1 MNNKKTRVI
10 VTVIIAIAISLVSFF
25 GGFAVSRLARKKE
38 VSSFEWALKTIRDNY
53 YEDIPEEKLLY
64 CALNGMTASGLAGAC
79 LDKYSAYYTAE
90 QYRELVATHGGSM
103 SGVGISFTY
112 VPSDEKYPQAASGVI
127 IESVVGNSPAFYSG
141 LEAGEYVTGAKDRE
155 GAFGSQK
162 EFIDYIDGKKTG
174 EKFTLI
180 TDRGEYEMAKSN
192 YTASYCTMST
202 KTADWNINYDG
213 GGMNVVKT
221 SENAGIDCLPDGA
234 AYLRLDQF
242 YGNAAYEMAELIG
255 EFNAEN
261 CTSLILDLRGN
272 GGGYVDV
279 MCDMSGIY
287 TGQLQNPHKTAMQ
300 AVYRNGKKEVYY
312 VNNLFPQNKRL
323 PAGTKVS
330 VLADNGTASA
340 SEALLGV
347 LIDNGVI
354 DYGDVYISEFSD
366 RYLDFT
372 GTRAKNGRTYG
383 KGIMQTT
390 FVRPFTG
397 EALKLTTAKIYW
409 PKGVTSIHDVGLSAA
424 DGENKCNAV
433 YTDWDVTYGDLQ
445 LAEAVKMIYAD

>member
-1 MNNKKTRVI
+1 
-10 VTVIIAIAISLVSFF
+10 
-25 GGFAVSRLARKKE
+25 
-38 VSSFEWALKTIRDNY
+38 
-53 YEDIPEEKLLY
+53 
-64 CALNGMTASGLAGAC
+64 
-79 LDKYSAYYTAE
+79 
-90 QYRELVATHGGSM
+90 
-103 SGVGISFTY
+103 
-112 VPSDEKYPQAASGVI
+112 
-127 IESVVGNSPAFYSG
+127 
-141 LEAGEYVTGAKDRE
+141 
-155 GAFGSQK
+155 
-162 EFIDYIDGKKTG
+162 
-174 EKFTLI
+174 
-180 TDRGEYEMAKSN
+180 
-192 YTASYCTMST
+192 
-202 KTADWNINYDG
+202 
-213 GGMNVVKT
+213 
-221 SENAGIDCLPDGA
+221 
-234 AYLRLDQF
+234 
-242 YGNAAYEMAELIG
+242 
-255 EFNAEN
+255 
-261 CTSLILDLRGN
+261 
-272 GGGYVDV
+272 

-287 TGQLQNPHKTAMQ
+287 TEQLQNPHKTAMQ